1 MVMQRVEIE
10 LPESVYQQLMRVAEE
25 TAQPVAT
32 LAAQSVMSNL
42 PPSAADASPELR
54 GDLLRMQTLETSELL
69 KVAQSQM
76 EIASHERQ
84 AELLERNQD
93 GLLTDTERQEL
104 AALRAES
111 DRLMLQKAYAWSVLR
126 WRGQQVPSLEELPI
140 PQ

>member
-10 LPESVYQQLMRVAEE
+10 LPEPVYRQLARIAEE
-25 TAQPVAT
+25 TAQPIAM

-42 PPSAADASPELR
+42 PPSADDASPELR
-54 GDLLRMQTLETSELL
+54 GELLRMQTLETSDLL

-76 EIASHERQ
+76 ASVNHERQ
-84 AELLERNQD
+84 AELLEKNQE
-93 GLLTDTERQEL
+93 GQLTDVERQEL
-104 AALRAES
+104 TALRAES

-126 WRGQQVPSLEELPI
+126 WRGQRVPSLEELPI

>member
-10 LPESVYQQLMRVAEE
+10 LPESVYRQLMRVAEE
-25 TAQPVAT
+25 TAQPVAI

-54 GDLLRMQTLETSELL
+54 GELLRMQTLGTSELL

-76 EIASHERQ
+76 TIASHERQ
-84 AELLERNQD
+84 AELLEKNQD
-93 GLLTDTERQEL
+93 DLLTDTERQEL
-104 AALRAES
+104 AALRTES

-126 WRGQQVPSLEELPI
+126 WRGQPVPSLEELPM

>member
-1 MVMQRVEIE
+1 
-10 LPESVYQQLMRVAEE
+10 MRVAEE
-25 TAQPVAT
+25 IAQPVAT

-42 PPSAADASPELR
+42 PPSATDASPEFR
-54 GDLLRMQTLETSELL
+54 GELLRMQTLETSELL

-76 EIASHERQ
+76 ASTGHERQ

-93 GLLTDTERQEL
+93 DLLTDTERQEL
-104 AALRAES
+104 AVLRAES

-126 WRGQQVPSLEELPI
+126 WRGQQVPSLEEMPI